1 MVFMPRR
8 VLNGGSLD
16 GILITWD
23 HGRHRDEVEVI
34 EVVVQVEAKEEGVV
48 SVSGLSMNILLM
60 LTWNI
65 SWDDRTR

>member
-34 EVVVQVEAKEEGVV
+34 EVVVQVEAKEEGGRVCERPEYEYTAHV
-48 SVSGLSMNILLM
+48 DMEYFLG
-60 LTWNI
+60 
-65 SWDDRTR
+65 